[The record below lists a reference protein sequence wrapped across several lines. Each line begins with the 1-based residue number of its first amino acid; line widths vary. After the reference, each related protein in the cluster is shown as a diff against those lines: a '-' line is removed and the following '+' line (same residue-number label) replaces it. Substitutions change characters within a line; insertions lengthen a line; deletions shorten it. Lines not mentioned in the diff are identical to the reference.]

1 MCSRVQ
7 EIFRIWRCGKR
18 VIPKDLSGISRE
30 VSPSEMSMKKSDVGE
45 KAISG
50 VIFLAGLTLSSLI
63 IYGIWEGTL
72 PALPKRSI
80 ALGLCLIIVF
90 LGEPTTAEGKRTR
103 LNRTIA
109 IFLAALSGLAC
120 LYAAL
125 FWWDM
130 ANRPTMPNRYDTVF
144 CILAV
149 LVLLEAC
156 RRSVGITISLVCIGF
171 IAYGFIGNFVP
182 GNWGHTGFTLARFV
196 DMTYMYADVGLWGIT
211 LRAAVEM
218 VIIFIIYANILNRMG
233 GSEFFIDLAN
243 SLMGKYRG
251 GPAKVA
257 IIASGFFGTI
267 SGSAVANV
275 VGTGS
280 FTIPLMKKIGYA
292 PKFAGAVE
300 AVASTGGQIMP
311 PVMGAAAFLMADML
325 GISYWSICVAA
336 AIPAMLYYIAVFS
349 AVHFEALKLGLTGM
363 ERKDLPR
370 VKDILKRGWF
380 LCFSPL
386 VLLFLLGVMEYSAGL
401 AGLYSILVLLIVYV
415 IQHSIESRGKGVLR
429 MGRVIL
435 NAFAEGGRLAA
446 SITVALAC
454 VGIIISVL
462 GITGL
467 GLKLAGLLVD
477 LSGGKLL
484 VLAGYTMI
492 ASLIL
497 GMGLPT
503 SACYVIVAVTAAPAL
518 INLGVTPIASHL
530 FVFYFGIICVIT
542 PPVALAAYAAAG
554 IAKSNPMSTGLTAS
568 RLGVAAFIVPYM
580 FILNPVLIFEGKLLN
595 VFQALIS
602 ATAGVVFLA
611 AGLEGYFVKRLNP
624 LQKILAVAAA
634 IMLIHPG
641 SVTDLFGLA
650 IGLLVIVWHLLPPMK
665 GRSK

>member
-1 MCSRVQ
+1 
-7 EIFRIWRCGKR
+7 
-18 VIPKDLSGISRE
+18 
-30 VSPSEMSMKKSDVGE
+30 
-45 KAISG
+45 
-50 VIFLAGLTLSSLI
+50 
-63 IYGIWEGTL
+63 
-72 PALPKRSI
+72 
-80 ALGLCLIIVF
+80 
-90 LGEPTTAEGKRTR
+90 
-103 LNRTIA
+103 
-109 IFLAALSGLAC
+109 
-120 LYAAL
+120 
-125 FWWDM
+125 
-130 ANRPTMPNRYDTVF
+130 
-144 CILAV
+144 
-149 LVLLEAC
+149 
-156 RRSVGITISLVCIGF
+156 
-171 IAYGFIGNFVP
+171 
-182 GNWGHTGFTLARFV
+182 
-196 DMTYMYADVGLWGIT
+196 
-211 LRAAVEM
+211 M

-386 VLLFLLGVMEYSAGL
+386 VLLFLLGIMEYSAGL